1 MNEIKNIEIKID
13 QIISIHDLVNV
24 ISSAF
29 SPDANQQIF
38 FKIDIKTSQHIDG
51 EILLL
56 IVSVVSC
63 LKEKGFRV
71 NGDLLYNEN
80 TDSFK
85 YAQRIDFIKNLELQ
99 INENF
104 TRRNS
109 AGRFFPISKFD
120 ENNIGDI
127 HENLLKI
134 LIRQGIDD
142 KILVILDFC
151 IYEILDNTLNH
162 SSGNF
167 KYGDGVGW
175 VFAQY
180 FPRLQELRICI
191 ADNGIGIHKSLT
203 EHPKSTFANLT
214 EEEAIR
220 RCIEN
225 KVTNSE
231 GRGFGLWATSE
242 MVTQMESELEIYSG
256 EHQLVCNQT
265 EGKVVNEVSKW
276 QGTITSLKL
285 KMNKDIDID
294 VILGDNNAR
303 YDELEERKKEIFDE
317 LDNLW

>member
-1 MNEIKNIEIKID
+1 MSQNQNIEINVD
-13 QIISIHDLVNV
+13 QIRSIQNLVNQ
-24 ISSAF
+24 ISNAFDLEGNQSA
-29 SPDANQQIF
+29 F
-38 FKIDIKTSQHIDG
+38 FKIDINTSEFVNG
-51 EILLL
+51 EILVLVVCL
-56 IVSVVSC
+56 ISH
-63 LKEKGFRV
+63 LKEKGFAIKGEL
-71 NGDLLYNEN
+71 NFNEN

-85 YAQRIDFIKNLELQ
+85 YAQRIDFIKNLKLD
-99 INENF
+99 INEKF
-104 TRRNS
+104 TRRS
-109 AGRFFPISKFD
+109 SEGRFLPISKFD
-120 ENNIGDI
+120 NNNIGDV
-127 HENLLKI
+127 HKNLLKI
-134 LIRQGIDD
+134 LIRQGIND

-167 KYGDGVGW
+167 KYGDGTGW

-180 FPRLQELRICI
+180 FPSLQELRICI
-191 ADNGIGIHKSLT
+191 VDNGIGIHKSLT
-203 EHPKSTFANLT
+203 EHPNSNFTNLS
-214 EEEAIR
+214 EEEAIS
-220 RCIEN
+220 RCIED

-256 EHQLVCNQT
+256 KHQLICNQN

-294 VILGDNNAR
+294 VILGDNTAR